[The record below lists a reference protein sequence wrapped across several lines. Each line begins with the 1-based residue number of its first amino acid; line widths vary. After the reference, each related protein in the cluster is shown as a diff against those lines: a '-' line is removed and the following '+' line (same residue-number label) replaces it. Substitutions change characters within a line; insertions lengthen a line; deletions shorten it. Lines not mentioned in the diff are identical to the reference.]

1 MKKKTEKGHQ
11 AFASMT
17 DEVKTIYDNKK
28 EMGIEEPSDTT
39 NNISW
44 FFADMTDH
52 HKEATPTKQE
62 KKQQKTF
69 CSH

>member
-1 MKKKTEKGHQ
+1 
-11 AFASMT
+11 MT
-17 DEVKTIYDNKK
+17 DEVKTNYDNKK